1 MEAAVCGSRWG
12 GATRLSSIKVGKLLE
27 DRAIRTPVTY
37 AEREL
42 VGQHIEALQ
51 GLFIGRRQC
60 LLDDFGSAGMLDN
73 FSGR

>member
-1 MEAAVCGSRWG
+1 MGEALRWQVAG
-12 GATRLSSIKVGKLLE
+12 WGMALQQRTI
-27 DRAIRTPVTY
+27 RAPVSY

-42 VGQHIEALQ
+42 VGQHIEPLQ

-73 FSGR
+73 FSGRQCGQL